1 MAQSNLHI
9 RDLSLRFVM
18 EVALRSLFMLLL
30 CFLSAVL
37 PAFSVQQAT
46 DSKEPETPNVV
57 TIHAFR
63 LTQPITVDGNLEE
76 SVWQRPG
83 LTSFTQKLPNEGDVV
98 SQKTEVW
105 LAYDDQALYV
115 AARMYDSAPD
125 SIIQILG
132 RRDADVTADW
142 FTFDIDPYHDRR
154 SGFFFAL
161 SAAGTL
167 RDGTLYN
174 DDWSDNSW
182 DGVWE
187 GRTQIDR
194 RGWTAEMRIPFSQLR
209 FHHAEKFLW
218 AVNFSRFV
226 GRANESDFVVF
237 TPQKGS
243 GFVSRF
249 IDVAGIENIDPPR
262 DFEILPYI
270 TSRAEFAQHSPGD
283 PFNNGSKYSPGVG
296 VDMKLALGTDL
307 TLNGTINPDF
317 GQVEVDPAVVNLSD
331 VETYYDEKRPFF
343 IEGANIFQ
351 FGQGGASNNW
361 SFNWGNPSFFY
372 SRRIGRAPQ
381 GSLPSYD
388 YADMPLGT
396 HILGAGKLT
405 GKVGGDWNI
414 GMIHAVTARESAEIE
429 SNHIRQNVDIEPL
442 TYYGVGRIQKDF
454 NDGKQGIGFI
464 ATYTNRYFPNDKL
477 RDDVNSNALAV
488 GVDGW
493 QFLDSDKTYVITG
506 WGSFSDIHG
515 TQARITALQQ
525 SSRHYYQRPGL
536 SQVSLD
542 TTATRLSGFA
552 GRWTLN
558 KQKGAWQLNSAVGVI
573 SPGFDVDD
581 LGFIWRT
588 DIINY
593 HLTVGYK
600 WTDRTDF
607 YNNVQVN
614 AAVFGSNDFGGN
626 KVWQGVFGRTNI
638 ELPNFYLVGIAYAFN
653 PSSIDARSTRG
664 GPVMI
669 NPTGWE
675 LDFNFSSDGRKAVV
689 VNAFGSSY
697 IGGGGY
703 QFQTEVDVEYK
714 PASNIDLSI
723 GPSFNRY
730 ATQAQ
735 WVGSY
740 VDPTATETYGHR
752 YVFADMEQKTLSA
765 NLRLNWTFSPE
776 LSLQVFV
783 QPLISSGAYRSM
795 KQLSRQR
802 TFEFGYYGRDGST
815 LKPHP
820 DASGAITGYEVDAD
834 GGGPSVPYSFGN
846 PDFSYK
852 SLRGNAVL
860 RWEYR
865 PGSTLYLV
873 WTQSRN
879 DNENL
884 GDFQFDRSISRLWS
898 AKPDNIFMLK
908 FTYWWCR

>member
-1 MAQSNLHI
+1 
-9 RDLSLRFVM
+9 
-18 EVALRSLFMLLL
+18 MLLL
-30 CFLSAVL
+30 WFALAVL
-37 PAFSVQQAT
+37 PAFSLPQVT
-46 DSKEPETPNVV
+46 DSRDSTTPIDV

-63 LTQPITVDGNLEE
+63 LTQPITVDGILEE
-76 SVWQRPG
+76 TVWQRPG
-83 LTSFTQKLPNEGDVV
+83 LTGFTQKLPNEGDVP

-132 RRDADVTADW
+132 RRDADITADW

-154 SGFFFAL
+154 SGFFLAL

-174 DDWSDNSW
+174 DDWNDNSW

-187 GRTQIDR
+187 GRTQIDS

-209 FHHAEKFLW
+209 FHHAEKYLW

-249 IDVAGIENIDPPR
+249 IDVEGIENIDPPR
-262 DFEILPYI
+262 DFEILPYV
-270 TSRAEFAQHSPGD
+270 TSRAEFAQHPPGD

-307 TLNGTINPDF
+307 TLSGTINPDF

-331 VETYYDEKRPFF
+331 VETYYEEKRPFF

-351 FGQGGASNNW
+351 FGQGGSSNNW

-381 GSLPSYD
+381 GTLPSYD
-388 YADMPLGT
+388 YVDMPLGT

-414 GMIHAVTARESAEIE
+414 GMIHAVTARESAQIE
-429 SNHIRQNVDIEPL
+429 SNNTKRNVDIEPL
-442 TYYGVGRIQKDF
+442 TYYGVGRMQKDF

-464 ATYTNRYFPNDKL
+464 TTYTNRYFPDDKL
-477 RDDVNSNALAV
+477 RDDINSNAVAV

-493 QFLDSDKTYVITG
+493 QFLDSDKTYVVTG

-515 TQARITALQQ
+515 TQSRITALQQ

-536 SQVSLD
+536 SQVILD

-593 HLTVGYK
+593 HLMTGYK
-600 WTDRTDF
+600 WTERTAY
-607 YNNVQVN
+607 YNNLRLN

-626 KVWQGVFGRTNI
+626 KAWQGIFCMMYV
-638 ELPNFYLVGIAYAFN
+638 ELPNFYQIGINYDCN
-653 PSSIDARSTRG
+653 PASIDTRSTRG
-664 GPVMI
+664 GPAMI

-675 LDFNFSSDGRKAVV
+675 LDFNFSSDGRKPVV
-689 VNAFGSSY
+689 VSAFGSSY

-714 PASNIDLSI
+714 PASNIDLMI
-723 GPSFNRY
+723 GPSFSRY

-740 VDPTATETYGHR
+740 ADPTATETFGHR

-765 NLRLNWTFSPE
+765 NVRLNWTFSPE

-783 QPLISSGAYRSM
+783 QPLISSGAYRNL
-795 KQLSRQR
+795 KRLSQPR
-802 TFEFGYYGRDGST
+802 TFEFGYYGRDGAT
-815 LKPHP
+815 LKPHA
-820 DASGAITGYEVDAD
+820 DASGAIAGYEVDAD
-834 GGGPSVPYSFGN
+834 GSGPSLPYTFGN

-865 PGSTLYLV
+865 PGSRLYLV

-879 DNENL
+879 DNENS
-884 GDFQFDRSISRLWS
+884 GDFQFDRSISTLWS
-898 AKPDNIFMLK
+898 ARPDNIFMLK

>member
-1 MAQSNLHI
+1 MMS
-9 RDLSLRFVM
+9 LSLGYWTILHSQVPTPP
-18 EVALRSLFMLLL
+18 STI
-30 CFLSAVL
+30 SAVRIRE
-37 PAFSVQQAT
+37 AVS
-46 DSKEPETPNVV
+46 
-57 TIHAFR
+57 I
-63 LTQPITVDGNLEE
+63 DGSLSEQI
-76 SVWQRPG
+76 WQRPG
-83 LTSFTQKLPNEGDVV
+83 LTLFTQKLPNEGSPP

-105 LAYDDQALYV
+105 LAYDDEALYV
-115 AARMYDSAPD
+115 AARMYDTAPD
-125 SIIQILG
+125 SIIQILA
-132 RRDADVTADW
+132 RRDADITADW

-154 SGFFFAL
+154 TGFFFAL

-174 DDWSDNSW
+174 DDWNDNSW

-187 GRTQIDR
+187 GRTRIDIH
-194 RGWTAEMRIPFSQLR
+194 GWTAELRIPFTQLR
-209 FHHAEKFLW
+209 FHHAEKYLW
-218 AVNFSRFV
+218 AVNFSRFI
-226 GRANESDFVVF
+226 GRGNEQDFVVY

-249 IDVAGIENIDPPR
+249 IDVEGIENIDPPR
-262 DFEILPYI
+262 DFELLPYV
-270 TSRAEFAQHSPGD
+270 TSRAEFSQHTPSD
-283 PFNNGSKYSPGVG
+283 PFNNGSKYSPGLG

-351 FGQGGASNNW
+351 FGQGGANNNW
-361 SFNWGNPSFFY
+361 SFNWGNPTFFY

-381 GSLPSYD
+381 GGLPSYD

-405 GKVGGDWNI
+405 GKVGGDWNV
-414 GMIHAVTARESAEIE
+414 GMIHAVTAREDAQIE
-429 SNHIRQNVDIEPL
+429 SGGLRQTVEIEPL

-454 NDGKQGIGFI
+454 NEGRQGLGFI
-464 ATYTNRYFPNDKL
+464 TTFTNRFFSDVRL
-477 RDDVNSNALAV
+477 RGDVNSNALAV
-488 GVDGW
+488 GSDGW
-493 QFLDSDKTYVITG
+493 QFLDSDKTYVLTG
-506 WGSFSDIHG
+506 WGAFSDVHG
-515 TQARITALQQ
+515 SRSRITALQQ

-542 TTATRLSGFA
+542 TSATSLSGFA
-552 GRWTLN
+552 GRLALN
-558 KQKGAWQLNSAVGVI
+558 KQKGDWQLNSAIGVI

-588 DIINY
+588 DVINY
-593 HLTVGYK
+593 HIAVGYK
-600 WTDRTDF
+600 WTDRTAY

-614 AAVFGSNDFGGN
+614 VAAFGSNDFGGN
-626 KVWQGVFGRTNI
+626 KTWQGLFGRANI
-638 ELPNFYLVGIAYAFN
+638 ELPNFYQIGIAYAFN
-653 PSSIDARSTRG
+653 PPSIDTRGTRG
-664 GPVMI
+664 GPPML

-675 LDFNFSSDGRKAVV
+675 IDYNLSSDGRKQVV
-689 VNAFGSSY
+689 VSAYGSSY

-714 PASNIDLSI
+714 PASNIDLTI

-740 VDPTATETYGHR
+740 VDPTAVQTFGSR

-765 NLRLNWTFSPE
+765 NIRLNWTFSPQ

-783 QPLISSGAYRSM
+783 QPLISSGEYRNL
-795 KQLSRQR
+795 KHLSEPRS
-802 TFEFGYYGRDGST
+802 FDFGYFGRSGST
-815 LKPHP
+815 LKPQT
-820 DASGAITGYEVDAD
+820 DATGSVASYTVDAD
-834 GGGPSVPYSFGN
+834 GAGPSQPYVFSN

-860 RWEYR
+860 RWEYK
-865 PGSTLYLV
+865 PGSALYLV
-873 WTQSRN
+873 WTQSRS
-879 DNENL
+879 DNENM
-884 GDFQFDRSISRLWS
+884 GEFQFNRSMSRLWS
-898 AKPDNIFMLK
+898 AWPDNIFMLK
-908 FTYWWCR
+908 FTYWWSR